1 MTWLVSTGAL
11 TQLQMVKK
19 GNIVNDQYVITLKL
33 LNATDKKPIL

>member
-11 TQLQMVKK
+11 TQPQMVQK
-19 GNIVNDQYVITLKL
+19 GNIVNDQYVITPKL